1 MKLVEITKDDFKNF
15 SGIDLEIEF
24 ANGDYDSENMPE
36 IFINKVQTSLINTLK
51 SNYPYFRN
59 KLALNDNKLENVQE
73 EQAFFE
79 ALLFQIEY
87 VLKTGDIDD
96 IDRKCYNT
104 LKGNGLISLY
114 DY

>member
-24 ANGDYDSENMPE
+24 ANGNYDSENMPE

-51 SNYPYFRN
+51 ANYPYFRN
-59 KLALNDNKLENVQE
+59 KLALNDDKLENKQE

-87 VLKTGDIDD
+87 VLKTRNIDD
-96 IDRKCYNT
+96 IDKKCHST
-104 LKGNGLISLY
+104 LKGNGLICLY